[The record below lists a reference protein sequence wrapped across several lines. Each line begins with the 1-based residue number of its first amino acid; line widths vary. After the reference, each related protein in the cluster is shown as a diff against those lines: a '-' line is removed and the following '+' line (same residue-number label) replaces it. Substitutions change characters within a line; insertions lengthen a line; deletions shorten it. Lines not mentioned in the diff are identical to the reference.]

1 MINNYIKTN
10 VDGLV
15 KDPKSGAILNV
26 DNNKLLAYKKQ
37 KELFNKTN
45 KMENRLTKLE
55 TDMGEIKD
63 MLKQLLAR

>member
-55 TDMGEIKD
+55 TDMSEIKN